1 MYIGKRCEKKRDYI
15 AEKRKMHV
23 GCSVILIGE
32 DGNKFGRYIKNIS
45 ERISGTHKSVCHEH

>member
-1 MYIGKRCEKKRDYI
+1 MYKGKRCEKKRDYR

-32 DGNKFGRYIKNIS
+32 DGNNFGRYIKNIS
-45 ERISGTHKSVCHEH
+45 ERRSGTHKLVCHEH